1 MRTFLRVASFL
12 RPYWWLF
19 FLSLLTNAVLG
30 AFGALSMA
38 VVEPVLG
45 TLFGT
50 GSAAAHTSK
59 DASSLKEK
67 VFALL
72 FGWLIAP
79 EPTTTLLQ
87 LAGFIVALFVVKNIV
102 KYAAG
107 QINVRLGE
115 WVIRDMRQLVFSRM
129 VQLPLSFFNR
139 SKTGELMALVIGEV
153 GAMHSTLV
161 PFMATLIR
169 APIEIALLLGLLL
182 TLSPMLTLIALST
195 SIGTLVVIR
204 IARQYL
210 RRYSQRMQHAAAQY
224 TSTLQEGIS
233 SIRTVKAFNAEQQIL
248 SRFWEDVQR
257 YVRSAIKLTAVN
269 DMVPAI
275 SETLAIAALAVVLY
289 VGGLEVF
296 SGNMRGAD
304 LMTFLFALFAI
315 MAPVASLTGIPG
327 QIQRGLVAAERVFTV
342 VDSAATVCD
351 GSLACPPLRQA
362 IRFDNV
368 WYRYDSERYVLRGVS
383 IEIPRGKRVAL
394 VGVSGSGKSTLVDL
408 LVRFYEPSDGC
419 ISYDG
424 TDIRSFR
431 LDSYRRR
438 FGVVS
443 QDAVLF
449 NDTIAANIALAN
461 PGASREEIERAA
473 RLAHAHEFIVTL
485 PQGYDT
491 VVGDRG
497 IRLSGGQRQ
506 RIAIARALLADPDIL
521 IFDEATSALDSE
533 SEAQV
538 QQAIAEVLHHRTA
551 LVIAHRLSTVRD
563 ADIIYVLDR
572 GEIVE
577 VGTHE
582 ELVSRPGGIYSSLYA
597 LQTEGMRL

>member
-473 RLAHAHEFIVTL
+473 RLAHAHEFIVAL

-563 ADIIYVLDR
+563 ADIIYVLER

>member
-19 FLSLLTNAVLG
+19 FLSLLINAVLG

-473 RLAHAHEFIVTL
+473 RLAHAHEFIVAL

-563 ADIIYVLDR
+563 ADIIYVLER

>member
-563 ADIIYVLDR
+563 ADIIYVLER

>member
-1 MRTFLRVASFL
+1 
-12 RPYWWLF
+12 
-19 FLSLLTNAVLG
+19 
-30 AFGALSMA
+30 
-38 VVEPVLG
+38 
-45 TLFGT
+45 
-50 GSAAAHTSK
+50 
-59 DASSLKEK
+59 
-67 VFALL
+67 
-72 FGWLIAP
+72 
-79 EPTTTLLQ
+79 
-87 LAGFIVALFVVKNIV
+87 
-102 KYAAG
+102 
-107 QINVRLGE
+107 
-115 WVIRDMRQLVFSRM
+115 
-129 VQLPLSFFNR
+129 
-139 SKTGELMALVIGEV
+139 MALVIGEV

-473 RLAHAHEFIVTL
+473 RLAHAHEFIVAL

-563 ADIIYVLDR
+563 ADIIYVLER

>member
-1 MRTFLRVASFL
+1 MGYSR
-12 RPYWWLF
+12 Y
-19 FLSLLTNAVLG
+19 
-30 AFGALSMA
+30 
-38 VVEPVLG
+38 
-45 TLFGT
+45 
-50 GSAAAHTSK
+50 AAAC
-59 DASSLKEK
+59 
-67 VFALL
+67 VFAD
-72 FGWLIAP
+72 G
-79 EPTTTLLQ
+79 TT
-87 LAGFIVALFVVKNIV
+87 
-102 KYAAG
+102 AA
-107 QINVRLGE
+107 E
-115 WVIRDMRQLVFSRM
+115 
-129 VQLPLSFFNR
+129 FFNR

-383 IEIPRGKRVAL
+383 IEIPGANELPLLASAVVANPHWL
-394 VGVSGSGKSTLVDL
+394 ICSFDFTSPAMGALATMVPIFGRSALIPIGGDLAWFRKMLFCSMIRLLPTLHWQIQGRAERKSNVQHALRTRTSSLWH
-408 LVRFYEPSDGC
+408 
-419 ISYDG
+419 
-424 TDIRSFR
+424 
-431 LDSYRRR
+431 YRR
-438 FGVVS
+438 
-443 QDAVLF
+443 
-449 NDTIAANIALAN
+449 DTIRWWAIGVFDFREASANVL
-461 PGASREEIERAA
+461 
-473 RLAHAHEFIVTL
+473 LL
-485 PQGYDT
+485 
-491 VVGDRG
+491 RG
-497 IRLSGGQRQ
+497 HCWL
-506 RIAIARALLADPDIL
+506 IL
-521 IFDEATSALDSE
+521 TF
-533 SEAQV
+533 
-538 QQAIAEVLHHRTA
+538 
-551 LVIAHRLSTVRD
+551 
-563 ADIIYVLDR
+563 
-572 GEIVE
+572 
-577 VGTHE
+577 
-582 ELVSRPGGIYSSLYA
+582 
-597 LQTEGMRL
+597 